1 MCVDVSR
8 ETLDN
13 LVTLILRH
21 ESVLLQQQQ
30 QPGVSSQHVTSEV
43 AASSSARGRGGQT
56 VTKEVDGG
64 VGQVELDAAVVL
76 SAVNILTN
84 QMFQLLRGS
93 TPAAVSENW

>member
-21 ESVLLQQQQ
+21 ESVLLQQQ

-93 TPAAVSENW
+93 TPAAVSEK

>member
-1 MCVDVSR
+1 MCVDVSK

-21 ESVLLQQQQ
+21 ESVLLQQQ
-30 QPGVSSQHVTSEV
+30 PDVSSQHVASEV
-43 AASSSARGRGGQT
+43 AASSSARERGGQT
-56 VTKEVDGG
+56 VTKEVDVDG
-64 VGQVELDAAVVL
+64 VAQAELDAAVVL

-93 TPAAVSENW
+93 TPAAVSEN